1 MRFTISLVTA
11 IASGS
16 GALAEPTT
24 AHPRSA
30 TISGPEITAQPL
42 ELRDLIGDPTQWY
55 QVQTT
60 AKPDDSLL
68 IGLRNFTQRDGDV
81 DTYYFEC
88 INAPYTVISGYGGCG
103 RDDLYTSCS
112 SNVAAGIDGDKI
124 ICTKRGSICVT
135 YSIFD
140 DLDATSFTPFLGC
153 GDPGATN
160 LELAR
165 TWTGSAD
172 NQATKPPESSSDISP
187 TTNSGE
193 IQSSGTADAQPTE
206 NNAGCRQ
213 GSTAHL
219 QVWFGLLLVGA
230 LLK

>member
-1 MRFTISLVTA
+1 MRFTNSLITA

-81 DTYYFEC
+81 DTF
-88 INAPYTVISGYGGCG
+88 ISGYGGCG

-135 YSIFD
+135 YSVFD

-213 GSTAHL
+213 GPTAHL